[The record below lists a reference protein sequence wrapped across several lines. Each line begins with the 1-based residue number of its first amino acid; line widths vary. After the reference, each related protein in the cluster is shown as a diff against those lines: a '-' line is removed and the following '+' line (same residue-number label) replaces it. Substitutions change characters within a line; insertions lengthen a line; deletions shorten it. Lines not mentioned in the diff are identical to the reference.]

1 MKLFNNIL
9 GLTFRQLLLFGGLL
23 TLECIISILLYTT
36 IKKREDQVH
45 YYIFESQSKEIVA
58 SIQKEITIDL
68 EKILSL
74 KALFDVSYPVS
85 KNQFNVFTNHLLLK
99 NGSIQALSWIPRVT
113 YEEKDRF
120 EQTIRDQTIT
130 DFIIKEKSGGKFL
143 PVKRRTEYYPVYFI
157 EPLSGNE
164 IAFGFDLASN
174 PFRFHAMKK
183 ADSTGEMAVTEPI
196 ELVQDQSHGK
206 GVLVF
211 YPFKKEEKLLGFFS
225 GVFRIND
232 LIMKSSEYFVNKK
245 FNLSIQDLSSKS
257 VMGNLIT
264 QNVVR
269 KIGNTDTKK
278 NPRSTKLTY
287 KQVIDIADRK
297 WLLEIT
303 PNDEYINL
311 RSNADWL
318 VLLLCIGISIGLC
331 YHLYQYCKSENL
343 LLNILPAE
351 IARELKENGKA
362 EARSYDKV
370 SILFTDFT
378 DFTKTTAKLSP
389 RELVT
394 EINACFGAFDA
405 IITKYGLEKIKT
417 IGDAYMAVGGL
428 PIQRVDSVKNVVL
441 ACLEMQNFIGIR
453 KKINSGKG
461 KPVFEMR
468 AGIHTG
474 PVVAGI
480 VGVKKFQYDI
490 WGDAVNTASRMES
503 RGKIG
508 HVNISQATYEILKDD
523 PCFHFEYRG
532 KVQAKG
538 KGKID
543 MWFVLDSTQYKKA
556 AISKSLFSRQSALFS
571 T

>member
-1 MKLFNNIL
+1 MALINKIL
-9 GLTFRQLLLFGGLL
+9 GLTFKQLLLFAGLL
-23 TLECIISILLYTT
+23 TLECIISLLLYFT

-58 SIQKEITIDL
+58 SIQKEITVDL

-85 KNQFNVFTNHLLLK
+85 RSQFSVFTHHLLQK
-99 NGSIQALSWIPRVT
+99 NGSIQALSWIPIVT
-113 YEEKDRF
+113 DEEKEKF
-120 EQTIRDQTIT
+120 ELRVRNEGVP
-130 DFIIKEKSGGKFL
+130 DFIVKEKSGDKFM
-143 PVKRRTEYYPVYFI
+143 PVKRRSEYFPVYFI
-157 EPLSGNE
+157 EPISGNE
-164 IAFGFDLASN
+164 VVSGFDLASN
-174 PFRFHAMKK
+174 PHRWQAMKK
-183 ADSTGEMAVTEPI
+183 SDSTNRMTVTEPI
-196 ELVQDQSHGK
+196 NLIQDRSSGK

-211 YPFKKEEKLLGFFS
+211 YPFRKDGRLLGYFS

-232 LIMKSSEYFVNKK
+232 LIMKSSGFFLNKR
-245 FNLSIQDLSSKS
+245 FNLSIRDLSSQN
-257 VMGNLIT
+257 GNGALT
-264 QNVVR
+264 TYMSENVS
-269 KIGNTDTKK
+269 DK
-278 NPRSTKLTY
+278 NDAKDLFSPRSLNY
-287 KQVIDIADRK
+287 SQIIDIADRK
-297 WLLEIT
+297 WLLEIS
-303 PNDEYINL
+303 PDREYLNL

-318 VLLLCIGISIGLC
+318 ILLLCIGISIGLC
-331 YHLYQYCKSENL
+331 YHLFQYCKSENL

-362 EARSYDKV
+362 EARSYENV

-389 RELVT
+389 QELVT
-394 EINACFGAFDA
+394 EINACFGAFDS

-428 PIQRVDSVKNVVL
+428 PVQRADSVKNVVL
-441 ACLEMQNFIGIR
+441 ACIEMQKFILKR
-453 KKINSGKG
+453 KRINMSKG

-468 AGIHTG
+468 AGVHTG

-490 WGDAVNTASRMES
+490 WGDTVNTASRMES

-508 HVNISQATYEILKDD
+508 HVNISQATYEILKDES
-523 PCFHFEYRG
+523 CFHFEYRG

-543 MWFVLDSTQYKKA
+543 MWFVMENSTHFKTPLPGILY
-556 AISKSLFSRQSALFS
+556 SKQTVLS
-571 T
+571 